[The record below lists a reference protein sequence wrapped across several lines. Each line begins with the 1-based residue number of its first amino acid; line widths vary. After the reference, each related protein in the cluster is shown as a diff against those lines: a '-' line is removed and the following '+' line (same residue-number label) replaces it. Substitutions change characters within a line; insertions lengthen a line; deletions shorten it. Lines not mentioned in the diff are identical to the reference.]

1 MINFDVKCKYG
12 HVFEAW
18 FGSSTAF
25 EAQRDAHEIECPIC
39 GSNHVAKAIM
49 APNVGTKS
57 NRKQPTTRLA
67 PEGGEAEVGEFT
79 EPVGLTS
86 LPPKLQNEL
95 EHVLNRVRVHVE
107 KTCEYVGADFPEE
120 ARKIHYGET
129 PDRGIYGEATIEESE
144 ELLDEGIDVIALPMT
159 RKPRLSDS

>member
-1 MINFDVKCKYG
+1 MINFDVRCKYG

-18 FGSSTAF
+18 FGSNAAF
-25 EAQRDAHEIECPIC
+25 EMQRDDHQIECPIC
-39 GSNHVAKAIM
+39 GSNHVSKAIM
-49 APNVGTKS
+49 APNIGTKS
-57 NRKQPTTRLA
+57 NRKQPTTRRV
-67 PEGGEAEVGEFT
+67 PEGSEAEAGEFI

-95 EHVLNRVRVHVE
+95 EHVLNRVRDHVE
-107 KTCEYVGADFPEE
+107 KTCEYVGSDFPEE

-159 RKPRLSDS
+159 RKSRLSES

>member
-1 MINFDVKCKYG
+1 
-12 HVFEAW
+12 VFEAW
-18 FGSSTAF
+18 FGSNTAF
-25 EAQRDAHEIECPIC
+25 ESQRDTHEIDCPVC
-39 GSNHVAKAIM
+39 GNNEVSKAIM

-57 NRKQPTTRLA
+57 NRKQPAARPLSEDDTTEL
-67 PEGGEAEVGEFT
+67 GEFT

-86 LPPKLQNEL
+86 LPPKLQIEL
-95 EHVLNRVRVHVE
+95 EHVLNKVRDHVE
-107 KTCEYVGADFPEE
+107 TTCEYVGDDFPEE

-144 ELLDEGIDVIALPMT
+144 ELLGEGIDIITLPIT

>member
-1 MINFDVKCKYG
+1 
-12 HVFEAW
+12 
-18 FGSSTAF
+18 
-25 EAQRDAHEIECPIC
+25 
-39 GSNHVAKAIM
+39 M

-57 NRKQPTTRLA
+57 NRKQPATRRA
-67 PEGGEAEVGEFT
+67 PEGGEAEVGEFI

-95 EHVLNRVRVHVE
+95 EYVLNRVRDHVE

-159 RKPRLSDS
+159 RKSRLSES